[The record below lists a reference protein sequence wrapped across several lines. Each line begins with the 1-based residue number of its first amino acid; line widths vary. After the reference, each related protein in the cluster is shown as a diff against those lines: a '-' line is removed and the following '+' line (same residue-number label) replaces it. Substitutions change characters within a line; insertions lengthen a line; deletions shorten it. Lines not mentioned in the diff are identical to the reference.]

1 MKKCIF
7 YILMGAGVV
16 LSGCNANAY
25 SSLRNKE
32 DKLIDNYI
40 SRNNINVLTEEPALD
55 YKWGEND
62 YYEVV
67 GRDRLFFHLV
77 HRGDSSRVD
86 TLSSGATVTVDQ
98 TIEINDIIVTRY
110 KKFGLTENADTL
122 NYWTTMNQPNPY
134 EFFYG
139 ITSGIATGYT
149 SICESVGWHE
159 AVRLMRYP
167 ESECIVI
174 VPSKLGF
181 DADNTSVTPYGYR
194 MKIKVKK

>member
-7 YILMGAGVV
+7 YLLAGAGIV
-16 LSGCNANAY
+16 LSACNANSY
-25 SSLRNKE
+25 SGLRDKE

-40 SRNNINVLTEEPALD
+40 SRNNINVLTEEPSLD
-55 YKWGEND
+55 YVWGEKD
-62 YYEVV
+62 YYEVE

-77 HRGDSSRVD
+77 YRGDSTRVD
-86 TLSSGATVTVDQ
+86 TLSDGQTVTVDQ

-110 KKFGLTENADTL
+110 KKFGLMENADTL
-122 NYWTTMNQPNPY
+122 NYWTTLNQANPY

-139 ITSGIATGYT
+139 ITSGTATGYT
-149 SICESVGWHE
+149 SICESIGWHE

-167 ESECIVI
+167 NSECIVI

-181 DADNTSVTPYGYR
+181 DADNTSVTPYGFR